1 MTLVL
6 TPRAERSARPELA
19 DRFHAKVGGRTDA
32 SAAASVA
39 VELLTELLPQAL
51 STIFRLE
58 PETQS
63 ANVLASTAHP
73 TRGHAVGARVLLQAG
88 LMATA
93 AREGTVQRAI
103 DSYVDPDFCA
113 SAPGEPRSIVVLPIG
128 SEQPTGLLRLEY
140 VTPSRPGAGDQE
152 TAEAIAALLAEA
164 FLAAGGE
171 DCPSEAGSDRQLQQL
186 AILSATA
193 AQLAQSNDLSRSMQR
208 LAESA
213 RDLLECEGALLLLR
227 HSTRPLLE
235 VSALAG
241 SAPLSHGELIPLEGH
256 VLGSV
261 LQSSQPRSWMRG
273 GCDSLA
279 GTEVSDAE
287 VRSALAVPLIAGSRA
302 FGTLAVL
309 NAPEDRPFSATDLQM
324 LQHLANQS
332 AGIESIRLL
341 QPLRQ
346 RLSDSSIIAEVGR
359 AVTGTLGLDEV
370 LALVVRAAEMLVNT
384 QAAAVALIDER
395 NTRATLE
402 AVSGRL
408 LRHQGEVLP
417 LDQSLAGRVIRTGE
431 LITADSFAEEPDAHE
446 LEKLP
451 GAGVIVPIESRNRVH
466 GALIA
471 IRRADDEVPSDAD
484 VDALGKLAAYAAIAI
499 DNARLYREQ
508 LQLSAALRTKT
519 SELEKAYADLSESQ
533 ERLLVSEK
541 MAALG
546 KVTAGIAHEINSP
559 LGGILNCLQMAQS
572 YVQEYSNSIGD
583 PEVTADDHRQI
594 ATDIVEALT
603 LAEQSGKKVAQ
614 FVRTIK
620 NQTRMDEVQRGIF
633 DPGEEIGGTISLLQH
648 ELRNRNVTLHT
659 EVEPGQK
666 LTGDPGKFSLVVQNL
681 LTNAVDSY
689 QGEAGEVTVRLI
701 TEETGLRLEVEDK
714 GCGIPEEIRGKIYD
728 YLFTTKDVGQGT
740 GLGLAMVHSIVT
752 TNFEGR
758 VDFRSEV
765 GVGTTFFVT
774 FPVPSARA

>member
-6 TPRAERSARPELA
+6 TPRTERSAHPELA
-19 DRFHAKVGGRTDA
+19 ERFRERLAGRSDA
-32 SAAASVA
+32 TAAAGVA
-39 VELLTELLPQAL
+39 IELLAEALPQAL
-51 STIFRLE
+51 STVFRLE
-58 PETQS
+58 PATHS
-63 ANVLASTAHP
+63 ALVLAATRHA
-73 TRGHAVGARVLLQAG
+73 TRGLAVGTRVLLQTG
-88 LMATA
+88 LMAA
-93 AREGTVQRAI
+93 AAKDGTVQRVV

-113 SAPGEPRSIVVLPIG
+113 SAPGESRSIVVVPIG
-128 SEQPTGLLRLEY
+128 AGETGGLLRMEY
-140 VTPSRPGAGDQE
+140 LAPARPGAGDQE
-152 TAEAIAALLAEA
+152 AAESLALLLGTIFAADVATRSGSGDDERQIRQFSILA
-164 FLAAGGE
+164 FA
-171 DCPSEAGSDRQLQQL
+171 
-186 AILSATA
+186 A
-193 AQLAQSNDLSRSMQR
+193 AQLAQSNDLSRSMER

-213 RDLLECEGALLLLR
+213 RELLDCEGAVLLLR
-227 HSTRPLLE
+227 HGSRPLLE
-235 VSALAG
+235 VTAVAG
-241 SAPLSHGELIPLEGH
+241 SAPLCCSALIPLEGH
-256 VLGSV
+256 VLGAV
-261 LQSSQPRSWMRG
+261 LQSAQPRSWQKG
-273 GCDSLA
+273 AGETLA
-279 GTEVSDAE
+279 GPDVSESA
-287 VRSALAVPLIAGSRA
+287 VRFALAVPLIAGSRA
-302 FGTLAVL
+302 FGTLAVI
-309 NAPEDRPFSATDLQM
+309 NPADEVAFSSTDLQM

-359 AVTGTLGLDEV
+359 AVTGTLGIEEV

-395 NTRATLE
+395 HTHVTLE
-402 AVSGRL
+402 AVSGSL
-408 LRHQGEVLP
+408 LRHQGEALP
-417 LDQSLAGRVIRTGE
+417 LEGSVVGWAVRTGKMV
-431 LITADSFAEEPDAHE
+431 TADSFAEEPRAHE

-451 GAGVIVPIESRNRVH
+451 GAGVVVPIESHNRVH
-466 GALIA
+466 GALLA
-471 IRRADDEVPSDAD
+471 VRRADGEVPSDAD

-508 LQLSAALRTKT
+508 LQLSAALRAQAA
-519 SELEKAYADLSESQ
+519 ELEKAYADLSQSQ

-572 YVQEYSNSIGD
+572 YVQEYSSSIGD
-583 PEVTADDHRQI
+583 PDVTPDDHRQI
-594 ATDIVEALT
+594 AADLVEALT

-620 NQTRMDEVQRGIF
+620 NQTRMDEVQRGEF
-633 DPGEEIGGTISLLQH
+633 DPAEEIDGTISLLQH
-648 ELRNRNVTLHT
+648 ELRNRNVTLKT

-666 LTGDPGKFSLVVQNL
+666 LVGDPGKFSLVLQNL
-681 LTNAVDSY
+681 LTNAIDAY
-689 QGEAGEVTVRLI
+689 QGAAGEVTVKLFSAAAD
-701 TEETGLRLEVEDK
+701 LCLEVQDR

-758 VDFRSEV
+758 LDFKSEV
-765 GVGTTFFVT
+765 GEGTTFLVT
-774 FPVPSARA
+774 FPALTVRA

>member
-6 TPRAERSARPELA
+6 TPRVERSARPDLA
-19 DRFHAKVGGRTDA
+19 ERFHEKVAGRTDA
-32 SAAASVA
+32 SAAAAVA

-51 STIFRLE
+51 STVFRLE

-63 ANVLASTAHP
+63 ANVLAATPHP
-73 TRGHAVGARVLLQAG
+73 TRGHAVGARVFLQAG

-93 AREGTVQRAI
+93 ARDGSVQRAI

-128 SEQPTGLLRLEY
+128 SEKPSGLLRLEY
-140 VTPSRPGAGDQE
+140 VAPSRPGAGDQE
-152 TAEAIAALLAEA
+152 TAEAIATLLAEA
-164 FLAAGGE
+164 FLAGDE
-171 DCPSEAGSDRQLQQL
+171 DCPSDARSERQLRQL
-186 AILSATA
+186 AILSSTA

-235 VSALAG
+235 VNAVAG
-241 SAPLSHGELIPLEGH
+241 SAPLSPCELIPLEGH

-261 LQSSQPRSWMRG
+261 LQSSQPRSWTRG

-287 VRSALAVPLIAGSRA
+287 VHSALAVPLIAGSRA

-309 NAPEDRPFSATDLQM
+309 NAPADRPFSATDLQM

-417 LDQSLAGRVIRTGE
+417 LDQSLAGKVIRTGE
-431 LITADSFAEEPDAHE
+431 VITADSFAEEPNAHE

-466 GALIA
+466 GALMA
-471 IRRADDEVPSDAD
+471 IRRADDDVPSDAD

-508 LQLSAALRTKT
+508 LQLSAALRAQTA
-519 SELEKAYADLSESQ
+519 ELEKAYADLSESQ

-572 YVQEYSNSIGD
+572 YVQEYSSSIGD
-583 PEVTADDHRQI
+583 SEVTEEDHRQI
-594 ATDIVEALT
+594 ASDLVEALT

-620 NQTRMDEVQRGIF
+620 NQTRMDEVQRGVF
-633 DPGEEIGGTISLLQH
+633 DPAEEIGGTISLLQH

-689 QGEAGEVTVRLI
+689 QGEAGEVTVRLV
-701 TEETGLRLEVEDK
+701 TEESALRLEVQDQ

-765 GVGTTFFVT
+765 GAGTTFFVT